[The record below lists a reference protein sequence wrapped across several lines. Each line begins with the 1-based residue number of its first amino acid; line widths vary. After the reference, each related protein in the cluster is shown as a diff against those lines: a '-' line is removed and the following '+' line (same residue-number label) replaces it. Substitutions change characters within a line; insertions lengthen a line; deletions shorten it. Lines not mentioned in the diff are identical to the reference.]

1 MIDYTVIEEEG
12 NIRASFNYLDS
23 YFEIVITDVSEEEIQ
38 NYIKTEAENM
48 HASMQYLYELEN
60 QNNGD
65 SE

>member
-12 NIRASFNYLDS
+12 NIRAAFNYSDS

-48 HASMQYLYELEN
+48 YASMQYMYELEN

>member
-12 NIRASFNYLDS
+12 NIRASFNHLDS

-60 QNNGD
+60 
-65 SE
+65 S